1 MGLQVSRSRFI
12 LVPWLAHAVSR
23 CRVSTV
29 ECKLF
34 FCSYTG
40 RNFMTPR
47 VIPPVEGSSG
57 NRPTIIFFAGSLT
70 RAGTVQYRVLYR
82 YCL

>member
-34 FCSYTG
+34 L
-40 RNFMTPR
+40 
-47 VIPPVEGSSG
+47 VHIPDVTSRRLALSHQSK
-57 NRPTIIFFAGSLT
+57 AQ
-70 RAGTVQYRVLYR
+70 AGTGPQIYFLRVR
-82 YCL
+82 